1 MPFEDPVKGQS
12 ATELQAQMKL
22 ERAGEP
28 FVVVRTEGRGQE
40 LHPLSAPERVTIGR
54 DSASSISLPD
64 DPEVSTLHAEL
75 DRVGASWVV
84 VDDGISSNGTFVNER
99 PVRSRA
105 RLSDGDVIR
114 VGSTGLLFRDPRVEG
129 ARGST
134 APARGTSEVG
144 TLTQTQRKILI
155 ALCRP
160 LAADEA
166 AAAPASNKVIA
177 DEVHL
182 SVDAVKAQMRVL
194 FERFGLSDL
203 PQIEKRSRLAERAL
217 RSGAIRPGDL
227 VD

>member
-1 MPFEDPVKGQS
+1 
-12 ATELQAQMKL
+12 MKL

-28 FVVVRTEGRGQE
+28 FVVVRTEGGGQE
-40 LHPLSAPERVTIGR
+40 LHPLGTPERVTIGR
-54 DSASSISLPD
+54 DAASDISLPD

-75 DRVGASWVV
+75 DRVGGSWVV
-84 VDDGISSNGTFVNER
+84 VDDGISTNGTFVNER

-114 VGSTGLLFRDPRVEG
+114 VGSTGLLFRDPGGV
-129 ARGST
+129 ALRGST
-134 APARGTSEVG
+134 APARGTSDVG
-144 TLTQTQRKILI
+144 QLTQTQREVLI

-166 AAAPASNKVIA
+166 AAAPASNKAIA
-177 DEVHL
+177 ESVHL
-182 SVDAVKAQMRVL
+182 SVDAVKAQMRIL

>member
-1 MPFEDPVKGQS
+1 MPFEDPVQGQS
-12 ATELQAQMKL
+12 ASELQAQIHL
-22 ERAGEP
+22 EREGAP

-40 LHPLSAPERVTIGR
+40 LHPLGATERLTIGR
-54 DSASSISLPD
+54 DAGSDIALPG
-64 DPEVSTLHAEL
+64 DPEVSSLHAEL
-75 DRVGASWVV
+75 DRVGGSWVV
-84 VDDGISSNGTFVNER
+84 VDDGISTNGTFVNER

-105 RLSDGDVIR
+105 RLADGDVVR
-114 VGSTGLLFRDPRVEG
+114 VGSTGLLFRDPG
-129 ARGST
+129 TAAARGST
-134 APARGTSEVG
+134 APARGTTDVG
-144 TLTQTQRKILI
+144 PLTATQREVLI

-160 LAADEA
+160 LAADA
-166 AAAPASNKVIA
+166 QAAAPASNRAIA
-177 DEVHL
+177 EEIHL